1 LESGYVITE
10 EDRRQAGERLARE
23 EARRAGLP
31 LPKRAPVYATAPY
44 PVWLARTIAAMKR
57 RAADARYD
65 RSEKGKAR
73 IARYNATRKG
83 KDRYIEYYYS
93 AKGHERN
100 FARYMRDLN
109 ARCESHRARLRQ
121 IEALIGPDF
130 VAGVMTADPATLAHV
145 DALLGVR

>member
-1 LESGYVITE
+1 LTNGYLITD
-10 EDRRQAGERLARE
+10 EDRRHAAERLARE

-31 LPKRAPVYATAPY
+31 LPKRPPLYATAPF
-44 PVWLARTIAAMKR
+44 PEWLARTIAAMKR
-57 RAADARYD
+57 RAADARYE

-73 IARYNATRKG
+73 AARYNGTRKG

-109 ARCESHRARLRQ
+109 ARCESHRARLAQLTSPVRPDFCAS
-121 IEALIGPDF
+121 IMGPD
-130 VAGVMTADPATLAHV
+130 TQTLSQV
-145 DALLGVR
+145 DALLGIR

>member
-1 LESGYVITE
+1 VTLQGHYVITE
-10 EDRRQAGERLARE
+10 EDRRRAAERLARE
-23 EARRAGLP
+23 EARLAGLP
-31 LPKRAPVYATAPY
+31 LPERPPAYATAPY

-73 IARYNATRKG
+73 AARYNATRAG
-83 KDRYIEYYYS
+83 KDRHIEYYYS

-109 ARCESHRARLRQ
+109 ARCESHRARL
-121 IEALIGPDF
+121 PK
-130 VAGVMTADPATLAHV
+130 PS
-145 DALLGVR
+145 